1 MGYIE
6 FCKNDIAKYEESQ
19 QKQDLENG
27 KIIDISKYNKGWLTE
42 EREFMKGKLEE
53 AQKRLEALEAESSTP
68 AIEIKRANQ
77 DVKFFTRK
85 LETVEK
91 DLWIENK
98 NPVDMRRYFRI
109 Y

>member
-53 AQKRLEALEAESSTP
+53 A
-68 AIEIKRANQ
+68 
-77 DVKFFTRK
+77 
-85 LETVEK
+85 
-91 DLWIENK
+91 
-98 NPVDMRRYFRI
+98 
-109 Y
+109 